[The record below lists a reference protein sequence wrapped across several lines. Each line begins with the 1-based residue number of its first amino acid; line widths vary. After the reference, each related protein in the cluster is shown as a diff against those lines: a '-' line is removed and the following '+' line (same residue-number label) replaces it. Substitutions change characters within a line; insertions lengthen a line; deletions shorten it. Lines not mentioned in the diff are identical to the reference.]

1 MPTILQ
7 VIYVSAA
14 NREWTSEEL
23 LRLLH
28 GARQRNTALGITGM
42 LGYNT
47 GTFLQLLEG
56 PPARVRG
63 LLRRIE
69 EDPRHGQLTVLLER
83 PVSTRFF
90 PDWSMGF
97 QQIGQMIPGPGLSQ
111 FWPQA
116 GAASMWISEPEA
128 ALGFFTLC
136 SPATTDTESPESLV

>member
-1 MPTILQ
+1 MPPILQ

-14 NREWTSEEL
+14 TREWTPEEL
-23 LRLLH
+23 LTLLH
-28 GARQRNTALGITGM
+28 GARQRNTALGITGL

-56 PPARVRG
+56 PADRVHT

-69 EDPRHGQLTVLLER
+69 KDPRHGQVTVLLER
-83 PVSTRFF
+83 EVSSRYF

-97 QQIGQMIPGPGLSQ
+97 QEIDQVIPGPGLSQ

-116 GAASMWISEPEA
+116 GSASMWTTNPEA
-128 ALGFFTLC
+128 ALGFFELC
-136 SPATTDTESPESLV
+136 RVTDAESESPETFV

>member
-7 VIYVSAA
+7 VIYASAA
-14 NREWTSEEL
+14 TREWTPEEL
-23 LRLLH
+23 LHLLH
-28 GARQRNTALGITGM
+28 GARQRNTALGITGL

-69 EDPRHGQLTVLLER
+69 KDPRHGELTVLLER
-83 PVSTRFF
+83 VVQTRFF

-97 QQIGQMIPGPGLSQ
+97 QQIREVIPGPGLSLYL
-111 FWPQA
+111 PQA
-116 GAASMWISEPEA
+116 GSVAMWIEQPDA
-128 ALGFFTLC
+128 ALGFFELC
-136 SPATTDTESPESLV
+136 RATASETESPETFV